1 MDNDLITWYQVF
13 ITDIRA
19 LAGTPC
25 KVFQTNQKLLRENL
39 KGKEKR
45 QKKKRFRKNI
55 LET

>member
-45 QKKKRFRKNI
+45 QKKIKNG
-55 LET
+55 LEKTF